1 MSRRGCCHDYADV
14 ESFLQLLKREL
25 IKKKICGMRKVA
37 CSDIFD
43 YSGILY
49 NRNRRYGLSDDAPP
63 PK

>member
-43 YSGILY
+43 YSGIY
-49 NRNRRYGLSDDAPP
+49 ITETVGMV
-63 PK
+63 